1 MTKGRFAPSPTG
13 VLHLGNLRTALAAWG
28 SARANSGHFI
38 IRFEDLDRITSSGD
52 HALRQAEDLS
62 AIGIHSDDIPVF
74 QSARFDL
81 YNKAIESLTS
91 RGLTYE
97 CYCSRK
103 EVSEA
108 AAAPHGGMALY
119 AGTCRDLT
127 EAERED
133 RRAVRPPALRL
144 RSGDMQCSFTDALHG
159 EVTGVTGDVV
169 LRRNDGVPSYHVA
182 VVVDDA
188 AQGITEV
195 VRGDDLLMATPAQVL
210 LQQLLEL
217 PTPRYAHV
225 PLVLGADGERLAKR
239 HTAITLYEL
248 EQQGMSPEEVR
259 DMLWTSLGQTSDVF
273 DWNAVP
279 REPWVAPLTYGK
291 S

>member
-28 SARANSGHFI
+28 SARAIGGHFI

-62 AIGIHSDDIPVF
+62 AIGIRSDDIPVF
-74 QSARFDL
+74 QSARFNL

-103 EVSEA
+103 EVAEA

-127 EAERED
+127 EAEREN

-217 PTPRYAHV
+217 PTPTYAHV

-279 REPWVAPLTYGK
+279 REPWVAPLTHGK

>member
-1 MTKGRFAPSPTG
+1 MTMGRFAPSPTG

-28 SARANSGHFI
+28 SARANGGHFI

-62 AIGIHSDDIPVF
+62 AIGIRSDEIPVF

-81 YNKAIESLTS
+81 YNAAIDSLTE

-97 CYCSRK
+97 CYCTRK
-103 EVSEA
+103 EIAEA
-108 AAAPHGGMALY
+108 VAAPHGAVALY
-119 AGTCRDLT
+119 AGTCRDLR
-127 EAERED
+127 EEERAAK
-133 RRAVRPPALRL
+133 RAVRPPALRL
-144 RSGDMQCSFTDALHG
+144 HSGDLQCSFTDVLHG
-159 EVTGVTGDVV
+159 EVSGVTGDVV
-169 LRRNDGVPSYHVA
+169 LRRNDGVPSYNVA

-188 AQGITEV
+188 EQGITEV

-210 LQQLLEL
+210 LQQLLGL
-217 PTPRYAHV
+217 PTPLYAHV

-239 HTAITLYEL
+239 HGAVTLYEL
-248 EQQGMSPEEVR
+248 EQQGMSPDDVR
-259 DMLWTSLGQTSDVF
+259 EMLWTSLGQTGDVF

-279 REPWVAPLTYGK
+279 RDPWVWANK
-291 S
+291 